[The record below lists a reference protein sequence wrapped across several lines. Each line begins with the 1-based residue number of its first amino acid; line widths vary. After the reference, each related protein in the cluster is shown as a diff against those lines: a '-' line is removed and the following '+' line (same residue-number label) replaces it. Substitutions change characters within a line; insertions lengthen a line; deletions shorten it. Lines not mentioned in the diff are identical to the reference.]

1 MTDNKTAFE
10 GALPNPFILERAD
23 PQITRHTDGRY
34 YFTATVPAYD
44 RIVLRGADT
53 LLGLR
58 DAEETTIWVQ
68 HPDGPMGS
76 HIWAPELHWI
86 DGAWYVYFAAGEA
99 ESATAD
105 VWRIRMYVLENRNAD
120 PLTGEWTEKG
130 QIATPID
137 SFSLDATTFAH
148 NGTRYLCWAQH
159 DPAPPKA
166 PTRACS
172 SPNSPNP
179 WTVKG
184 APVELSR
191 PELPWETIRFA
202 VNEGPYAIVRNGKV
216 FITYSAAGTGAEY
229 CMGLLTADAD
239 ADLLDPGAWTKHP
252 DARSSPPARPTASS
266 GPATT
271 RSPWTRTGTTFWSS
285 TPAPTRRSSA
295 TRSTTP
301 TGTAACSRSA
311 GTRTARPTSGSRF
324 PRTRACLGI
333 PG

>member
-1 MTDNKTAFE
+1 MTDNKTAS
-10 GALPNPFILERAD
+10 ALPNPFILERAD
-23 PQITRHTDGRY
+23 PQITRHVDGRY

-68 HPDGPMGS
+68 HPEGPMGS

-105 VWRIRMYVLENRNAD
+105 VWRIRMYVLENRGPD
-120 PLTGEWTEKG
+120 PLSGEWTEKG
-130 QIATPID
+130 QIETPID

-159 DPAPPKA
+159 DPGLEGSNTSLFLAELA
-166 PTRACS
+166 
-172 SPNSPNP
+172 NP
-179 WTVKG
+179 WTIKG

-202 VNEGPYAIVRNGKV
+202 VNEGPYAIVRGGKV
-216 FITYSAAGTGAEY
+216 FITYSASGTGAEY

-239 ADLLDPGAWTKHP
+239 ADLLDPASWTKHP
-252 DARSSPPARPTASS
+252 EPVFTTNAANGIYGTGHNAFTVDEDGNDLLVFHARAYEEIVGDPLDNPDRHCRVQPF
-266 GPATT
+266 G
-271 RSPWTRTGTTFWSS
+271 WNEDGTPDFGE
-285 TPAPTRRSSA
+285 PLPEH
-295 TRSTTP
+295 
-301 TGTAACSRSA
+301 
-311 GTRTARPTSGSRF
+311 
-324 PRTRACLGI
+324 
-333 PG
+333 

>member
-1 MTDNKTAFE
+1 MTDNSV
-10 GALPNPFILERAD
+10 LPNPFILERAD

-44 RIVLRGADT
+44 RIVIRGADT

-68 HPDGPMGS
+68 HPEGPMGS

-105 VWRIRMYVLENRNAD
+105 VWRIRMYVLENRNPD

-130 QIATPID
+130 QIETPVD

-159 DPAPPKA
+159 DPGLEGSNTSLYLAELA
-166 PTRACS
+166 
-172 SPNSPNP
+172 NP
-179 WTVKG
+179 WTLKS

-216 FITYSAAGTGAEY
+216 FITYSASGTGAEY

-239 ADLLDPGAWTKHP
+239 ADLLDPASWTKHP
-252 DARSSPPARPTASS
+252 EPVFTTNAANGIYGTGHNAFTVDEDGNDLLVFHARAYEEIVGDPLDNPDRHCRVQPF
-266 GPATT
+266 G
-271 RSPWTRTGTTFWSS
+271 WNEDGTPDFGE
-285 TPAPTRRSSA
+285 PLPED
-295 TRSTTP
+295 
-301 TGTAACSRSA
+301 
-311 GTRTARPTSGSRF
+311 
-324 PRTRACLGI
+324 
-333 PG
+333 

>member
-1 MTDNKTAFE
+1 MPVVTDNKTAFE
-10 GALPNPFILERAD
+10 LPNPFILERAD

-44 RIVLRGADT
+44 RIVLRAADT

-68 HPDGPMGS
+68 HPEGPMGS

-120 PLTGEWTEKG
+120 PLQGEWTEKG
-130 QIATPID
+130 QIETPID

-159 DPAPPKA
+159 DPGLEGSNTSLFLAELA
-166 PTRACS
+166 
-172 SPNSPNP
+172 NP
-179 WTVKG
+179 WTLKG

-202 VNEGPYAIVRNGKV
+202 VNEGPYALIRNGKV
-216 FITYSAAGTGAEY
+216 FITYSASGTGAEY

-239 ADLLDPGAWTKHP
+239 ADLLDPASWTKHP
-252 DARSSPPARPTASS
+252 APVFTTNADNGIYGTGHNAFTVDEDGNDLLVFHARAYEEIIGDPLDNPDRHCRVQPF
-266 GPATT
+266 G
-271 RSPWTRTGTTFWSS
+271 WNEDGTPDFGE
-285 TPAPTRRSSA
+285 PLPEN
-295 TRSTTP
+295 
-301 TGTAACSRSA
+301 
-311 GTRTARPTSGSRF
+311 
-324 PRTRACLGI
+324 
-333 PG
+333 

>member
-1 MTDNKTAFE
+1 MTDNKTTASS
-10 GALPNPFILERAD
+10 ALPNPFILERAD

-58 DAEETTIWVQ
+58 DTEETTIWVQ
-68 HPDGPMGS
+68 HPEGAMGS

-86 DGAWYVYFAAGEA
+86 DDAWYVYFAAGEA

-105 VWRIRMYVLENRNAD
+105 VWRIRMYVLENRNPN
-120 PLTGEWTEKG
+120 PLVGEWTEKG
-130 QIATPID
+130 QIETPID

-159 DPAPPKA
+159 DPGLEGSNTSLFLGELA
-166 PTRACS
+166 
-172 SPNSPNP
+172 NP
-179 WTVKG
+179 WTLKG
-184 APVELSR
+184 EPVELSR

-216 FITYSAAGTGAEY
+216 FITYSASGTGAEY

-252 DARSSPPARPTASS
+252 VPVFTTSEANGIFGTGHNAFTVDEDGNDLLVFHARAYEEIVGDPLDNPDRHCRVQPF
-266 GPATT
+266 G
-271 RSPWTRTGTTFWSS
+271 WNEDGTPDFGQ
-285 TPAPTRRSSA
+285 PLPEN
-295 TRSTTP
+295 
-301 TGTAACSRSA
+301 
-311 GTRTARPTSGSRF
+311 
-324 PRTRACLGI
+324 
-333 PG
+333 

>member
-1 MTDNKTAFE
+1 VTDNKTTA
-10 GALPNPFILERAD
+10 ALPNPFILERAD

-58 DAEETTIWVQ
+58 DAEETTIWAQ
-68 HPDGPMGS
+68 HPEGPMGS

-105 VWRIRMYVLENRNAD
+105 VWRIRMYVLENRNPD
-120 PLTGEWTEKG
+120 PLVGEWTEKG
-130 QIATPID
+130 QIETPID
-137 SFSLDATTFAH
+137 SFSLDATTFAL

-159 DPAPPKA
+159 DPGLEGSNTSLFLGELA
-166 PTRACS
+166 
-172 SPNSPNP
+172 NP
-179 WTVKG
+179 WTLKG

-216 FITYSAAGTGAEY
+216 FITYSASGTGAEY
-229 CMGLLTADAD
+229 CMGLLTADAE

-252 DARSSPPARPTASS
+252 VPVFTTSEANGIFGTGHNAFTVDENGNDLLVFHARAYEEIVGDPLDNPDRHCRVQPF
-266 GPATT
+266 G
-271 RSPWTRTGTTFWSS
+271 WNEDGTPDFGV
-285 TPAPTRRSSA
+285 PLPEN
-295 TRSTTP
+295 
-301 TGTAACSRSA
+301 GE
-311 GTRTARPTSGSRF
+311 
-324 PRTRACLGI
+324 
-333 PG
+333 